1 MKDVSKANRFPTNM
15 KITYTGVNHELTPK
29 VEAKLKTKFDKLSKI
44 LDGHGEKKAHVVVSQ
59 QRHLFKAEVTAHFF
73 NHELVGIGSHTDLA
87 MALDA
92 ALAKVEKQ
100 ALKHTAKY
108 RDETRRAAPAVK
120 SKALAEAPV
129 KAPARKSPTV
139 QRVSLARRK
148 PMSLEE
154 AMLAMENMRNSY
166 VAYTDALRQTVSV
179 LIRRQDGN
187 FDLIEA
193 SE

>member
-1 MKDVSKANRFPTNM
+1 M

-44 LDGHGEKKAHVVVSQ
+44 LDGHGEKKAHVVVTQ
-59 QRHLFKAEVTAHFF
+59 QRHLHKAEVTAHFF
-73 NHELVGIGSHTDLA
+73 NHELVGTGSHADLA

-108 RDETRRAAPAVK
+108 RDENRRAAPAVK
-120 SKALAEAPV
+120 SKALAEPQAA
-129 KAPARKSPTV
+129 APAPKGPAIR
-139 QRVSLARRK
+139 RVSLARRK

-154 AMLAMENMRNSY
+154 AVLELEDVRNNY
-166 VAYTDALRQTVSV
+166 VAYLDAQKQTVSV
-179 LIRRQDGN
+179 LIRRADGN
-187 FDLIEA
+187 FDLIET
-193 SE
+193 S